1 MQNNPKLSLN
11 AVRVFECAARL
22 GGMLAAAEELGVT
35 PGAVSHQIR
44 ALEER
49 IGVNLFR
56 RRNNSIALTDAGRQF
71 QRDVTPALAMIEQA
85 ANALY
90 RDRDA
95 VVVRASVSL
104 AVRWLIPALERFKA
118 GAAEARIRLE
128 TTHYARV
135 ELGGRA
141 DIAIS
146 YLRRGEDGPGALLF
160 KDVCRPMLSP
170 ALLERSRF
178 ARRGDV
184 GRVPA
189 LSATTGDWDWRLW
202 AEEAGIAFGA
212 LNFGHGFDTDD
223 AAIHAATAG
232 LGMVLAAPFM
242 TVKET
247 AAGSLVH
254 LPDAPAVATGELRL
268 VSAGRASRL
277 ARRLADWL
285 REEARRAV

>member
-1 MQNNPKLSLN
+1 MQKAPKLSLN

-71 QRDVTPALAMIEQA
+71 QRDVTPALATIERA
-85 ANALY
+85 ANTL
-90 RDRDA
+90 RHDRNE
-95 VVVRASVSL
+95 VVIRASVSL
-104 AVRWLIPALERFKA
+104 AVRWLIPALERFKT

-135 ELGGRA
+135 ELGGQA

-170 ALLERSRF
+170 ALLDRCGY
-178 ARRGDV
+178 ARRGDA
-184 GRVPA
+184 GHVPA
-189 LSATTGDWDWRLW
+189 LSATNGDWDWRLW
-202 AEEAGIAFGA
+202 ATEAGIAFDS
-212 LNFGHGFDTDD
+212 LTFSHGFDTDD

-232 LGMVLAAPFM
+232 LGMVLATPFM
-242 TVKET
+242 TVKEI

-268 VSAGRASRL
+268 LSVERPSRL
-277 ARRLADWL
+277 VRRLADWL
-285 REEARRAV
+285 CEEARRAA